1 MAFLLIVAGVFYQCG
16 FFLEYLFG
24 SLTNWRT
31 AAGISACIPILTAI
45 YIALVLLSYSSI
57 IHHLSIL
64 LQPSRT
70 AEETAVPHR
79 NLHNKELH
87 TLHFFLLARP
97 KLFAICNNTFS
108 KWWEG

>member
-1 MAFLLIVAGVFYQCG
+1 MYRLLPILPLHDHHGLLLFVAGVFYQCG

-57 IHHLSIL
+57 INDLSIL
-64 LQPSRT
+64 LQLSGT
-70 AEETAVPHR
+70 A
-79 NLHNKELH
+79 
-87 TLHFFLLARP
+87 
-97 KLFAICNNTFS
+97 C
-108 KWWEG
+108 